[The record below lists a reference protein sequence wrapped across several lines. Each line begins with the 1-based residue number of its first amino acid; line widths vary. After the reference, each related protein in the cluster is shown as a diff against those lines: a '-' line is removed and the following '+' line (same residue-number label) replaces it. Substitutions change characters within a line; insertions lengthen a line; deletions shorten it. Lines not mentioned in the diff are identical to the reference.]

1 MVLFNP
7 HNYNKEHLDPRAREI
22 MLKTIDFFED
32 KGLAS
37 IKEDDKNFTW
47 YQDYVDFIGKEEIF
61 ADLLTPA
68 GYGKED
74 SRWDLWRVAEFNEV
88 SGFYALHFQYLYQ
101 VTILGTGSIFL
112 GNNEAVKHKAAQLL
126 RERRHLRIWFFR
138 TGSRQWTFTP
148 MI

>member
-7 HNYNKEHLDPRAREI
+7 KNYNKEHLDPRAREI
-22 MLKTIDFFED
+22 MLKTIDFFEN
-32 KGLAS
+32 KGLDS

-74 SRWDLWRVAEFNEV
+74 C
-88 SGFYALHFQYLYQ
+88 
-101 VTILGTGSIFL
+101 
-112 GNNEAVKHKAAQLL
+112 GNQR
-126 RERRHLRIWFFR
+126 RENY
-138 TGSRQWTFTP
+138 G
-148 MI
+148 